1 MGRELARLNDRQVR
15 IAKPAGQITRGANAC
30 KPRDTLM
37 LCDGGGLY
45 LQVTLGKDKNIR
57 RSWIFDT
64 SGRRAI
70 RFGI

>member
-15 IAKPAGQITRGANAC
+15 IAKPAGQITRGANAG